1 MLTKRL
7 GTWWIKNVMETAIVT
22 PGGLPNVSSTVIQ
35 HTRNLPRDVWCSSFL
50 YCWGVSEE
58 VAVIKTDIWRI
69 DSEIHASRWI
79 DINCTKTDP
88 PPPPAYYRPGKH
100 ILRYSTQHSSC
111 CYRSMRAK
119 GESFAKYIKKKKKT
133 AWMSVR
139 EDILFMREHRNPGA
153 SSAVFETLEGG
164 LELYRHLM

>member
-119 GESFAKYIKKKKKT
+119 GESFAKYKKKEKDGVDECQRGYPLHAGTPK
-133 AWMSVR
+133 SR
-139 EDILFMREHRNPGA
+139 RIQRSFRNFGGGPGI
-153 SSAVFETLEGG
+153 V
-164 LELYRHLM
+164 